1 MQDPTATLDKLNAI
15 TSKYKSL
22 KKDFGDIETLIY
34 MRKQLACYLFDL
46 AIITGEAFEVFKEFE
61 YDRKYTYETERLK
74 IKKGQQTTVSD
85 AEMQAAATAAPMRQS
100 ENQAESIYKR
110 LYLIHNAGNEV
121 LQTLNQHIA
130 NLRSEKS
137 LEMKGQATQG

>member
-46 AIITGEAFEVFKEFE
+46 AIIVGEAFEIFKEYE
-61 YDRKYTYETERLK
+61 YNRKHTYETKRFELRRNQK
-74 IKKGQQTTVSD
+74 ATVTDS
-85 AEMQAAATAAPMRQS
+85 EIQAAAEAAPMRRN
-100 ENQAESIYKR
+100 ENDAEAIYKR
-110 LYLIHNAGNEV
+110 LFLVHSAGNEV
-121 LQTLNQHIA
+121 SHALNQHIA

-137 LEMKGQATQG
+137 LEMKGQGTQ